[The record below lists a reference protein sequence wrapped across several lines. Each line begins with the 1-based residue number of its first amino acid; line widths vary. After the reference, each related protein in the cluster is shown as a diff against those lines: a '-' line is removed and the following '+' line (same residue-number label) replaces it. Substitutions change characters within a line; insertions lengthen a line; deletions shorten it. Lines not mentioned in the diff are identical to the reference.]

1 MIPHRPGARYASGHD
16 SIPNETGQRSHS
28 QIAALFCQG
37 IVYDIL
43 YCTSVVFTEGS
54 MELRELISFYHVARV
69 RSVSKAARTLELGQ
83 PTVTTHL
90 RKLEDEF
97 GITLFDRIKRPIQL
111 TSEGLTLLQLVTPVV
126 TSIDALKT
134 QMDYAERRGSF
145 VVGAYPDLVT
155 HHLPSG
161 IQRFR
166 DDYPEVRIRLL
177 ARSYNPLIQ
186 LVRSGEIDLAF
197 CSSPPADDSTLEFK
211 ELFKYNTVLMT
222 PPGHELLNGQPIGL
236 EDIAGFPLILPAPES
251 QLRQRVEQAFKARG
265 LTPDVVLALDDTE
278 SMKRYV
284 EIGMGVGIGADF
296 TLHADDH
303 HRFGVVRLEHLF
315 PGAVLGVCT
324 LKGKFAGQAV
334 RNFIEMMSDQ
344 IRGFHAE
351 LWSWD
356 EENAARAGMA
366 EVGSKDN

>member
-1 MIPHRPGARYASGHD
+1 
-16 SIPNETGQRSHS
+16 
-28 QIAALFCQG
+28 
-37 IVYDIL
+37 
-43 YCTSVVFTEGS
+43 

-69 RSVSKAARTLELGQ
+69 RSVSKAAKTLELGQ

-111 TSEGLTLLQLVTPVV
+111 TSEGVTLLELVTPVV
-126 TSIDALKT
+126 ISVDELKT
-134 QMDYAERRGSF
+134 QMDYSERRGSF

-155 HHLPSG
+155 HHLPKG

-166 DDYPEVRIRLL
+166 EDYPDVRIRLL

-211 ELFKYNTVLMT
+211 ELFRYDTVLLT
-222 PPGHELLNGQPIGL
+222 LPGHQLLQNHLIKL
-236 EDIAGFPLILPAPES
+236 EDIASCPLILTAPDS
-251 QLRQRVEQAFKARG
+251 LLRQHVEQAFKSRG
-265 LTPDVVLALDDTE
+265 LAPDVVLALDDTE

-284 EIGMGVGIGADF
+284 EIGMGIAIGSDF
-296 TLHADDH
+296 TLHPDDH
-303 HRFGVVRLEHLF
+303 DRLGVVSLKHLF
-315 PGAVLGVCT
+315 PSSVIGVCT

-334 RNFIEMMSDQ
+334 RNFVEMMSDQ
-344 IRGFHAE
+344 IRDFHAD
-351 LWSWD
+351 LWPPEGETSKP
-356 EENAARAGMA
+356 RLA
-366 EVGSKDN
+366 EVGAKDD

>member
-1 MIPHRPGARYASGHD
+1 
-16 SIPNETGQRSHS
+16 
-28 QIAALFCQG
+28 
-37 IVYDIL
+37 
-43 YCTSVVFTEGS
+43 

-111 TSEGLTLLQLVTPVV
+111 TSEGITLLELVTPVV
-126 TSIDALKT
+126 TSVDALKT

-161 IQRFR
+161 IQKFR
-166 DDYPEVRIRLL
+166 DDYPDVRIRLL

-197 CSSPPADDSTLEFK
+197 CSSPPPDDTSLEFK
-211 ELFKYNTVLMT
+211 ELFKYNTVLLT
-222 PPGHELLNGQPIGL
+222 PPGHELLHDHSITL
-236 EDIAGFPLILPAPES
+236 DEIANFPLILTAPES
-251 QLRQRVEQAFKARG
+251 QLRQKVEQAFKSSA
-265 LTPDVVLALDDTE
+265 LSPDVVLALDDTE

-284 EIGMGVGIGADF
+284 EIGMGIAIGSDF
-296 TLHADDH
+296 TLHSEDH
-303 HRFGVVRLEHLF
+303 NRFGVLRLDHLF
-315 PGAVLGVCT
+315 PSSVIGVCT
-324 LKGKFAGQAV
+324 LRGKFAGQAV

-351 LWSWD
+351 LWSK
-356 EENAARAGMA
+356 EENEAMFRLSQ
-366 EVGSKDN
+366 VGSRDY

>member
-1 MIPHRPGARYASGHD
+1 
-16 SIPNETGQRSHS
+16 
-28 QIAALFCQG
+28 
-37 IVYDIL
+37 
-43 YCTSVVFTEGS
+43 

-111 TSEGLTLLQLVTPVV
+111 TSEGLTLLELVTPVV

-155 HHLPSG
+155 HHLPAG

-166 DDYPEVRIRLL
+166 DDYPDVRIRLL

-197 CSSPPADDSTLEFK
+197 CSSPPADDSSLEFK

-236 EDIAGFPLILPAPES
+236 EDIVRFPLILPAPES
-251 QLRQRVEQAFKARG
+251 QIRQRVEQAFKAHG

-284 EIGMGVGIGADF
+284 EIGMGIGIGADF
-296 TLHADDH
+296 TLHAEDH
-303 HRFGVVRLEHLF
+303 HRFGVVRLDHLF
-315 PGAVLGVCT
+315 PGSTIGVCT
-324 LKGKFAGQAV
+324 LRGKFAGQAV
-334 RNFIEMMSDQ
+334 RNFVEMLSDQ
-344 IRGFHAE
+344 IRGYHSE
-351 LWSWD
+351 LWSWYD
-356 EENAARAGMA
+356 ENPVRPGLAK
-366 EVGSKDN
+366 VGSKDD

>member
-1 MIPHRPGARYASGHD
+1 M
-16 SIPNETGQRSHS
+16 
-28 QIAALFCQG
+28 
-37 IVYDIL
+37 
-43 YCTSVVFTEGS
+43 VFIRRS

-90 RKLEDEF
+90 RKLEAEF

-111 TSEGLTLLQLVTPVV
+111 TSEGLTLLELVTPVV

-211 ELFKYNTVLMT
+211 ELFNYNTVLMT

-315 PGAVLGVCT
+315 PGAVIGVCT

-356 EENAARAGMA
+356 EENPVRTGIA